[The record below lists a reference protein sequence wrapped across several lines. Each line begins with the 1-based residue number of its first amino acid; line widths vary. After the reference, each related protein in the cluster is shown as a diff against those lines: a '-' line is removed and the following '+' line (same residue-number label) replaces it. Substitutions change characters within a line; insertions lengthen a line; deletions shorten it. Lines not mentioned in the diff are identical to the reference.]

1 MHIDDCNYYCAKGVC
16 SIQQKEV
23 KTYRFIQNGRQISM
37 IVTDREF
44 KSGTYIML
52 DETDTIYC
60 INGVTEVFD
69 LRGNIVSHAVI
80 MTKVS

>member
-1 MHIDDCNYYCAKGVC
+1 MHVDDCKYCVKGICVYP
-16 SIQQKEV
+16 QKDV
-23 KTYRFIQNGRQISM
+23 KTYRFIQNGRQIGM
-37 IVTDREF
+37 KVTDREI

-69 LRGNIVSHAVI
+69 LHGNIVSHAVI